1 MTDAAP
7 AESDAATRHDPAPDP
22 APDPALD
29 GLRYAD
35 AMAELDAI
43 LHELERGDVDLD
55 RLAGQVRRAADLVRF
70 CRGRLDDT
78 RTEVT
83 RIVTDLDTG
92 LGSGPDA
99 GLGSGPDTGLDSG
112 DRAAP

>member
-1 MTDAAP
+1 
-7 AESDAATRHDPAPDP
+7 
-22 APDPALD
+22 
-29 GLRYAD
+29 
-35 AMAELDAI
+35 MAELDGI

-55 RLAGQVRRAADLVRF
+55 RLAAQVRRAADLVRF

-83 RIVTDLDTG
+83 RIVTDLD
-92 LGSGPDA
+92 A
-99 GLGSGPDTGLDSG
+99 VLDPRID

>member
-7 AESDAATRHDPAPDP
+7 AEPAASSAVPDGDPT
-22 APDPALD
+22 LE

-83 RIVTDLDTG
+83 RIVTDLD
-92 LGSGPDA
+92 A
-99 GLGSGPDTGLDSG
+99 GLDARTD

>member
-7 AESDAATRHDPAPDP
+7 AEPAAST
-22 APDPALD
+22 D

-83 RIVTDLDTG
+83 RIVTDLD
-92 LGSGPDA
+92 A
-99 GLGSGPDTGLDSG
+99 GLDPQTD

>member
-1 MTDAAP
+1 LGRARRRHRAGDPVRGRLGAQPGHRAELPRPARTPERTPAMTDAASAEP
-7 AESDAATRHDPAPDP
+7 AAST
-22 APDPALD
+22 D

-55 RLAGQVRRAADLVRF
+55 RLAGQVRRAAELVRF

-83 RIVTDLDTG
+83 
-92 LGSGPDA
+92 
-99 GLGSGPDTGLDSG
+99 
-112 DRAAP
+112 

>member
-7 AESDAATRHDPAPDP
+7 AEPAASPDSTDGP
-22 APDPALD
+22 ELD

-35 AMAELDAI
+35 AMAELDGI

-83 RIVTDLDTG
+83 RIVTDLD
-92 LGSGPDA
+92 A
-99 GLGSGPDTGLDSG
+99 GLDPRTD

>member
-1 MTDAAP
+1 MTDADTP
-7 AESDAATRHDPAPDP
+7 GPGE
-22 APDPALD
+22 L
-29 GLRYAD
+29 GYAD
-35 AMAELDAI
+35 AMAELETI

-55 RLAGQVRRAADLVRF
+55 RLSDQVRRAADLVRL

-83 RIVTDLDTG
+83 RIVADLDG
-92 LGSGPDA
+92 EADPRAD
-99 GLGSGPDTGLDSG
+99 